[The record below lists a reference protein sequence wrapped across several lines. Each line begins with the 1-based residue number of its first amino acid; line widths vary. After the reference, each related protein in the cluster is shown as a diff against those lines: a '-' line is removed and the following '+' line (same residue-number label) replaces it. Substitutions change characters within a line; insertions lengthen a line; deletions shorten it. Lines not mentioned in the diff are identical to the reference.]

1 MPEIQEFHEG
11 EGLLRGARRISQFL
25 FGTEDE
31 WRSVYSLARDL
42 PIFRLAGKLT
52 ARPASL
58 ARAITEKERARLPLM
73 MSVAKPVAPARQRRR
88 KNRRR

>member
-1 MPEIQEFHEG
+1 MLENPEFYEG

-31 WRSVYSLARDL
+31 WRSVYPLAREL

-52 ARPASL
+52 ARPSSL
-58 ARAITEKERARLPLM
+58 ARAITERERA
-73 MSVAKPVAPARQRRR
+73 SVAAQHTGRAA
-88 KNRRR
+88 